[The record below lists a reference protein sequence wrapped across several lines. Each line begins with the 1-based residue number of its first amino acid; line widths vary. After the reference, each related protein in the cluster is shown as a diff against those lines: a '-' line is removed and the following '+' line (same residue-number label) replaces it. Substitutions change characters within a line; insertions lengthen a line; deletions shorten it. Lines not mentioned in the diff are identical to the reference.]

1 MTAGEHREIHDV
13 EQTKKITPF
22 ITRETTFGQQIRQLV
37 SGVNIFDV
45 NFGVA
50 VDSVKQRI

>member
-45 NFGVA
+45 DFGVA